1 MMAAAVIAIIPM
13 LVLFVLLQRYVVQGL
28 TIGAVKG

>member
-1 MMAAAVIAIIPM
+1 MMAAATIAIIPM
-13 LVLFVLLQRYVVQGL
+13 LLLFVLLQRYVVQGL